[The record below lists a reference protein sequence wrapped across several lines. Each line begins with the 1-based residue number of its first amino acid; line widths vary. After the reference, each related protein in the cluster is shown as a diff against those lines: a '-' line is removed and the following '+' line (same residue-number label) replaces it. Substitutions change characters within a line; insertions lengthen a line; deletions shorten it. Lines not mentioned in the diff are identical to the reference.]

1 MFVDKILEAYDVE
14 RIAELCEQD
23 QQIAPYCR
31 MAGRRSGRLVLA
43 ASRDE
48 QQGTAP
54 QAMPGTFLPVIGSFR
69 MKTASSMV
77 HSGMLVVM
85 IDASAGELRLTPKM
99 KHH

>member
-43 ASRDE
+43 ASKDE
-48 QQGTAP
+48 QQGTARPTGNAQYFLAGNRFFQDESRQQHGP
-54 QAMPGTFLPVIGSFR
+54 QRHACSNDRCVGW
-69 MKTASSMV
+69 
-77 HSGMLVVM
+77 
-85 IDASAGELRLTPKM
+85 
-99 KHH
+99 